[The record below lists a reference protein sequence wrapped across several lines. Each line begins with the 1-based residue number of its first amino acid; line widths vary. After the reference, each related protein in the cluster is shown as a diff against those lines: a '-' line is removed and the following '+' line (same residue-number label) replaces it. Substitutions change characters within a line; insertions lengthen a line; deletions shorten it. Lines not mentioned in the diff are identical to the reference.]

1 MPDKL
6 PDRRSCRV
14 EPKERMM
21 KMKRKGKLWKLL
33 AAGMAAML
41 LFAGCGSGGGSY
53 DNASVSSSASVETGE
68 AAMDTLAANGLET
81 GTVDPET
88 MENAGRK
95 IIYTAY
101 AAMETETFDETSA
114 SVRQMVEEAGGY
126 ISSSS
131 ARGSRTD
138 GTRSVD
144 YTCKIPAGN
153 YAGFIDGLS
162 GAGNLYRLTES
173 TDDVTLQYVDLDARL
188 SSLQNQLDRLEELA
202 AEASDIETLLTIET
216 QIGEVQYE
224 LESYTAQ
231 MRTLEN
237 QISYSTVDLTIDEVA
252 SVSEGTGFGTRVKAA
267 FGGSWDNFVA
277 AVQGIIIALI
287 YLLPGLIVLGVVLA
301 AVIPLAVCHS
311 RETKA
316 RAASKSP
323 GQFSGWNQPS
333 PPVPEEPKPA
343 PPQDEQEKG

>member
-1 MPDKL
+1 
-6 PDRRSCRV
+6 
-14 EPKERMM
+14 
-21 KMKRKGKLWKLL
+21 MKRKGKLWKLL

-53 DNASVSSSASVETGE
+53 DSASVSSAPSVETGE
-68 AAMDTLAANGLET
+68 AAMDTLATNGLET

-114 SVRQMVEEAGGY
+114 SVRQMVEDAGGY

-237 QISYSTVDLTIDEVA
+237 QIAYSTVDLTIDEVA

-301 AVIPLAVCHS
+301 AVIPLAVRHS

>member
-1 MPDKL
+1 
-6 PDRRSCRV
+6 
-14 EPKERMM
+14 
-21 KMKRKGKLWKLL
+21 MKRKGKLWKLL

-41 LFAGCGSGGGSY
+41 LFVGCGSGGG
-53 DNASVSSSASVETGE
+53 ASVSSSASVETGE
-68 AAMDTLAANGLET
+68 AAMDTMAANGLET

-114 SVRQMVEEAGGY
+114 SVRQMVEDAGGY

-301 AVIPLAVCHS
+301 AVIPLAVRHS

>member
-1 MPDKL
+1 
-6 PDRRSCRV
+6 
-14 EPKERMM
+14 
-21 KMKRKGKLWKLL
+21 MKRKWKLWKVL
-33 AAGMAAML
+33 AAGMAAVL

-53 DNASVSSSASVETGE
+53 DNASVSSAPSVETGE
-68 AAMDTLAANGLET
+68 ATMDTMAANGLET

-114 SVRQMVEEAGGY
+114 SVRQMVEDAGGY

-301 AVIPLAVCHS
+301 AVIPLAVRHS
-311 RETKA
+311 RKTKA

>member
-1 MPDKL
+1 
-6 PDRRSCRV
+6 
-14 EPKERMM
+14 
-21 KMKRKGKLWKLL
+21 MKRKGKLWKLL

-41 LFAGCGSGGGSY
+41 LFVGCGSGGGSY

-114 SVRQMVEEAGGY
+114 SVRQMVEDAGGY

-131 ARGSRTD
+131 ARASRTD
-138 GTRSVD
+138 GPRSAD

-237 QISYSTVDLTIDEVA
+237 QISYSTVDLTIDEVGA
-252 SVSEGTGFGTRVKAA
+252 VSEGAGFSTRLRAA
-267 FGGSWDNFVA
+267 FGDGWDWFVA
-277 AVQGIIIALI
+277 AVQGILLVVVVMLPWLI
-287 YLLPGLIVLGVVLA
+287 VLA
-301 AVIPLAVCHS
+301 AVLAVLIPFIRH
-311 RETKA
+311 RRKKL
-316 RAASKSP
+316 AAHR
-323 GQFSGWNQPS
+323 
-333 PPVPEEPKPA
+333 PA
-343 PPQDEQEKG
+343 PPHTGRWSGWKQPNPPQPPAPEQPEGQPDPEPKDP

>member
-1 MPDKL
+1 
-6 PDRRSCRV
+6 
-14 EPKERMM
+14 
-21 KMKRKGKLWKLL
+21 MKRKGKLWKLL

-68 AAMDTLAANGLET
+68 AAMDTLATNGLET

-114 SVRQMVEEAGGY
+114 SVRQMVEDAGGY

-301 AVIPLAVCHS
+301 AVIPLAVRHS

>member
-1 MPDKL
+1 
-6 PDRRSCRV
+6 
-14 EPKERMM
+14 
-21 KMKRKGKLWKLL
+21 MKRKWKLWKVL
-33 AAGMAAML
+33 AAGMAAVL
-41 LFAGCGSGGGSY
+41 LFAGCGSGG
-53 DNASVSSSASVETGE
+53 NASVSSAASVETGE

-114 SVRQMVEEAGGY
+114 SVRQMVEDAGGY

-301 AVIPLAVCHS
+301 AVIPLAVCHA
-311 RETKA
+311 RKTKA

>member
-1 MPDKL
+1 
-6 PDRRSCRV
+6 
-14 EPKERMM
+14 
-21 KMKRKGKLWKLL
+21 MKRKGKLWKVL

-41 LFAGCGSGGGSY
+41 LFVGCGSGGGSY

-68 AAMDTLAANGLET
+68 AAMDTMAANGLET

-114 SVRQMVEEAGGY
+114 SVRQMVEDAGGY

-202 AEASDIETLLTIET
+202 AEASDI
-216 QIGEVQYE
+216 
-224 LESYTAQ
+224 
-231 MRTLEN
+231 
-237 QISYSTVDLTIDEVA
+237 
-252 SVSEGTGFGTRVKAA
+252 
-267 FGGSWDNFVA
+267 
-277 AVQGIIIALI
+277 
-287 YLLPGLIVLGVVLA
+287 
-301 AVIPLAVCHS
+301 
-311 RETKA
+311 
-316 RAASKSP
+316 
-323 GQFSGWNQPS
+323 
-333 PPVPEEPKPA
+333 
-343 PPQDEQEKG
+343 

>member
-1 MPDKL
+1 
-6 PDRRSCRV
+6 
-14 EPKERMM
+14 
-21 KMKRKGKLWKLL
+21 MKRKGKLWKLL

-301 AVIPLAVCHS
+301 AVIPLAVRHS

>member
-1 MPDKL
+1 MGI
-6 PDRRSCRV
+6 R
-14 EPKERMM
+14 
-21 KMKRKGKLWKLL
+21 KRIGCGLL

-41 LFAGCGSGGGSY
+41 LFVGCGSGGGSY

-114 SVRQMVEEAGGY
+114 SVRQMVEDAGGY

-277 AVQGIIIALI
+277 AIQGIIIALI

-301 AVIPLAVCHS
+301 AVIPLAVRHS

>member
-1 MPDKL
+1 
-6 PDRRSCRV
+6 
-14 EPKERMM
+14 
-21 KMKRKGKLWKLL
+21 MKRKWKLWKLL
-33 AAGMAAML
+33 AAGMAAVL

-114 SVRQMVEEAGGY
+114 SVRQMVEDAGGY

-301 AVIPLAVCHS
+301 AVIPLAVRHS

>member
-1 MPDKL
+1 
-6 PDRRSCRV
+6 
-14 EPKERMM
+14 
-21 KMKRKGKLWKLL
+21 MKRKGKLWKLL

-41 LFAGCGSGGGSY
+41 LFTGCGSGGGSY
-53 DNASVSSSASVETGE
+53 DNASVSSAASVETGE

-301 AVIPLAVCHS
+301 AVIPLAVRHS

>member
-21 KMKRKGKLWKLL
+21 KMKRKWKLWKVL
-33 AAGMAAML
+33 AAGMAAVL

-68 AAMDTLAANGLET
+68 ATMDTMAANGLET

-114 SVRQMVEEAGGY
+114 SVRQMVEDAGGY

-287 YLLPGLIVLGVVLA
+287 YLLPGLIVLGVVLT
-301 AVIPLAVCHS
+301 AVIPLAVRHS
-311 RETKA
+311 RKTKA

>member
-1 MPDKL
+1 
-6 PDRRSCRV
+6 
-14 EPKERMM
+14 
-21 KMKRKGKLWKLL
+21 MKRKGKLWKLL

-41 LFAGCGSGGGSY
+41 LFVGCGSGGGSY

-68 AAMDTLAANGLET
+68 AAMDTMAANGLET

-173 TDDVTLQYVDLDARL
+173 TDDVTLQYVDLNARL

-301 AVIPLAVCHS
+301 AVIPLAVRHS

>member
-1 MPDKL
+1 M
-6 PDRRSCRV
+6 
-14 EPKERMM
+14 
-21 KMKRKGKLWKLL
+21 
-33 AAGMAAML
+33 
-41 LFAGCGSGGGSY
+41 
-53 DNASVSSSASVETGE
+53 
-68 AAMDTLAANGLET
+68 
-81 GTVDPET
+81 
-88 MENAGRK
+88 
-95 IIYTAY
+95 
-101 AAMETETFDETSA
+101 
-114 SVRQMVEEAGGY
+114 
-126 ISSSS
+126 
-131 ARGSRTD
+131 
-138 GTRSVD
+138 
-144 YTCKIPAGN
+144 
-153 YAGFIDGLS
+153 
-162 GAGNLYRLTES
+162 
-173 TDDVTLQYVDLDARL
+173 TLQYVDLDARL

-301 AVIPLAVCHS
+301 AVIPLAVRHS
-311 RETKA
+311 RKTKA

-343 PPQDEQEKG
+343 PPQDEQKKG

>member
-1 MPDKL
+1 
-6 PDRRSCRV
+6 
-14 EPKERMM
+14 
-21 KMKRKGKLWKLL
+21 MKRKWKLWKVL
-33 AAGMAAML
+33 AAGMAAVL

-53 DNASVSSSASVETGE
+53 DSASVSSSASVETGE

-114 SVRQMVEEAGGY
+114 SVRQMVEDAGGY

-301 AVIPLAVCHS
+301 AVIPLAVRHS

>member
-1 MPDKL
+1 
-6 PDRRSCRV
+6 
-14 EPKERMM
+14 
-21 KMKRKGKLWKLL
+21 
-33 AAGMAAML
+33 
-41 LFAGCGSGGGSY
+41 
-53 DNASVSSSASVETGE
+53 
-68 AAMDTLAANGLET
+68 
-81 GTVDPET
+81 
-88 MENAGRK
+88 
-95 IIYTAY
+95 
-101 AAMETETFDETSA
+101 
-114 SVRQMVEEAGGY
+114 
-126 ISSSS
+126 
-131 ARGSRTD
+131 
-138 GTRSVD
+138 
-144 YTCKIPAGN
+144 
-153 YAGFIDGLS
+153 
-162 GAGNLYRLTES
+162 
-173 TDDVTLQYVDLDARL
+173 
-188 SSLQNQLDRLEELA
+188 
-202 AEASDIETLLTIET
+202 
-216 QIGEVQYE
+216 
-224 LESYTAQ
+224 

>member
-14 EPKERMM
+14 KPKERMM

-41 LFAGCGSGGGSY
+41 LFVGCGSGGGSY
-53 DNASVSSSASVETGE
+53 DSASVSSAPSVETGE
-68 AAMDTLAANGLET
+68 ATMDTMAANGLET

-114 SVRQMVEEAGGY
+114 SVRQMVEDAGGY

-144 YTCKIPAGN
+144 YTCKIPAGD

-162 GAGNLYRLTES
+162 GARNL
-173 TDDVTLQYVDLDARL
+173 
-188 SSLQNQLDRLEELA
+188 
-202 AEASDIETLLTIET
+202 
-216 QIGEVQYE
+216 
-224 LESYTAQ
+224 
-231 MRTLEN
+231 
-237 QISYSTVDLTIDEVA
+237 
-252 SVSEGTGFGTRVKAA
+252 
-267 FGGSWDNFVA
+267 
-277 AVQGIIIALI
+277 
-287 YLLPGLIVLGVVLA
+287 
-301 AVIPLAVCHS
+301 
-311 RETKA
+311 
-316 RAASKSP
+316 
-323 GQFSGWNQPS
+323 
-333 PPVPEEPKPA
+333 
-343 PPQDEQEKG
+343 

>member
-1 MPDKL
+1 
-6 PDRRSCRV
+6 
-14 EPKERMM
+14 
-21 KMKRKGKLWKLL
+21 MKRKGKLWKLL

-41 LFAGCGSGGGSY
+41 LFVGCGSGGGSY

-301 AVIPLAVCHS
+301 AVIPLAVRHS
-311 RETKA
+311 RKTKT

>member
-1 MPDKL
+1 
-6 PDRRSCRV
+6 
-14 EPKERMM
+14 
-21 KMKRKGKLWKLL
+21 MKRKGKLWKLL
-33 AAGMAAML
+33 AAGMAAVL
-41 LFAGCGSGGGSY
+41 LFAGCGSGGGSS

-68 AAMDTLAANGLET
+68 AAMDTLATNGLET

-114 SVRQMVEEAGGY
+114 SVRQMVEDAGGY

-188 SSLQNQLDRLEELA
+188 SSFQNQLDRLEELA

-301 AVIPLAVCHS
+301 AVIPLAVRHS

>member
-1 MPDKL
+1 
-6 PDRRSCRV
+6 
-14 EPKERMM
+14 
-21 KMKRKGKLWKLL
+21 MKRKGKLWKLL

-41 LFAGCGSGGGSY
+41 LFTGCGSGGGSY

-114 SVRQMVEEAGGY
+114 SVRQMVEDAGGY

-301 AVIPLAVCHS
+301 AVIPLAVRHS

>member
-41 LFAGCGSGGGSY
+41 LFVGCGSGGG
-53 DNASVSSSASVETGE
+53 ASVSSSASVETGE

-114 SVRQMVEEAGGY
+114 SVRQMVEDAGGY

-301 AVIPLAVCHS
+301 AVIPLAVRHS

>member
-1 MPDKL
+1 
-6 PDRRSCRV
+6 
-14 EPKERMM
+14 
-21 KMKRKGKLWKLL
+21 MKRKGKLWKLL

-41 LFAGCGSGGGSY
+41 LFVGCGSGGGSY

-114 SVRQMVEEAGGY
+114 SVRQMVEDAGGY

-301 AVIPLAVCHS
+301 AVIPLAVRHS

>member
-1 MPDKL
+1 
-6 PDRRSCRV
+6 
-14 EPKERMM
+14 
-21 KMKRKGKLWKLL
+21 MKRKGKLWKVL

-41 LFAGCGSGGGSY
+41 LFVGCGSGGGSY

-68 AAMDTLAANGLET
+68 AAMDTMAANGLET

-237 QISYSTVDLTIDEVA
+237 QIAYSTVDLTIDEVA

-287 YLLPGLIVLGVVLA
+287 YLLPGAHCPGGCPRGRHPA
-301 AVIPLAVCHS
+301 GRPPFA
-311 RETKA
+311 ENE
-316 RAASKSP
+316 SP
-323 GQFSGWNQPS
+323 GRFQIPRPVQRLEPTS
-333 PPVPEEPKPA
+333 PPVPERAEAGSA
-343 PPQDEQEKG
+343 PG

>member
-1 MPDKL
+1 
-6 PDRRSCRV
+6 
-14 EPKERMM
+14 
-21 KMKRKGKLWKLL
+21 MKRKGKLWKLL

-41 LFAGCGSGGGSY
+41 LFVGCGSGGG
-53 DNASVSSSASVETGE
+53 ASVSSSASVETGE

-114 SVRQMVEEAGGY
+114 SVRQMVEDAGGY

-301 AVIPLAVCHS
+301 AVIPLAVRHS